1 MKGSNRGRY
10 GLNPALYARG
20 LLNKGL
26 SSLRFEDGE

>member
-20 LLNKGL
+20 LLISNTY
-26 SSLRFEDGE
+26 SLID